1 MNPTI
6 NKNEWSPEED
16 LLLLK
21 LVEEHGKRWSQ
32 ISRIMKNTRSEH
44 MVKNRFVKLQK
55 IVNGQ
60 KGQRKTRTTENILK
74 SYAKKN

>member
-1 MNPTI
+1 
-6 NKNEWSPEED
+6 
-16 LLLLK
+16 
-21 LVEEHGKRWSQ
+21 
-32 ISRIMKNTRSEH
+32 

-60 KGQRKTRTTENILK
+60 KRQRKTRTTENILK